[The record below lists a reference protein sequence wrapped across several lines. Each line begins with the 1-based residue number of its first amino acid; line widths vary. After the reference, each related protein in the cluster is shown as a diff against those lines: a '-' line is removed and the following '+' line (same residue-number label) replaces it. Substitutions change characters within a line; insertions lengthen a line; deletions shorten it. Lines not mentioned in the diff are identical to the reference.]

1 MAKTSYAH
9 LLSSVQAAAAK
20 EVDGGFNAEPVKGEK
35 EPENDE
41 MDNKKSKKAKAK
53 AKAAKDESED
63 REERDDEEGDEDE
76 SEEDKEESE
85 EDKEESEEEKEEDK
99 EDKKKSKKAKASA
112 SVSSAEL
119 QAARLEERLRCAQI
133 FQSSAAAGKP
143 DLAARFAFHT
153 DLSAETA
160 TMLMEGFSA
169 EASAKPRRV
178 SIDERMA
185 AAPSANVGSDVM
197 SGAPAAEPVSEAA
210 LAKMSSS
217 QRALAII
224 NAGRALN
231 GEAPLSKLN

>member
-9 LLSSVQAAAAK
+9 LLSSVQAAAVK
-20 EVDGGFNAEPVKGEK
+20 ESDGGNNAEPVKGEK

-53 AKAAKDESED
+53 TKAAKDESED
-63 REERDDEEGDEDE
+63 REDRDDEEGDKD
-76 SEEDKEESE
+76 ESE
-85 EDKEESEEEKEEDK
+85 EDKEESEEEKDDTK
-99 EDKKKSKKAKASA
+99 EDKKSKKAKKASA
-112 SVSSAEL
+112 SVSGAEL

-169 EASAKPRRV
+169 EAHAKPRRV

-197 SGAPAAEPVSEAA
+197 PGAPAAEPVSEAA

-224 NAGRALN
+224 NAGRALD